1 MVGDGLI
8 YEFGGDFDAYIFL
21 WLKAVRELC
30 GKFEVDLFDKQVVL
44 WSRVLR
50 DLV

>member
-1 MVGDGLI
+1 MVGDGLN
-8 YEFGGDFDAYIFL
+8 YEIGGDFGAYIVL
-21 WLKAVRELC
+21 WLKALLELC
-30 GKFEVDLFDKQVVL
+30 GKFVVDLFDKQVVF

>member
-1 MVGDGLI
+1 MVGDGLV
-8 YEFGGDFDAYIFL
+8 YEFGGDFDAYIVL
-21 WLKAVRELC
+21 WLKAGLELC
-30 GKFEVDLFDKQVVL
+30 GKFVVDLFDKQVVL